1 MYILKISDYKQQ
13 FERTEKKNK
22 LEKTSLLSNII

>member
-13 FERTEKKNK
+13 FERTEKKKQVRKNQFIK
-22 LEKTSLLSNII
+22 

>member
-13 FERTEKKNK
+13 FERTEKENK